1 MKIEQIKAS
10 KLKPATYNP
19 RQISTK
25 QYKDLKN
32 SITKFGLVDPII
44 VNKNGYVVIGGHQ
57 RLKVLNEMQT
67 DTIPCV
73 VLDLS
78 KEKERELNVRLN
90 KNTGDFDIDILANE
104 FDIDELVDW
113 GFKHIDLDINIDKIT
128 EGNTEDDHIPEVKE
142 SRVKLGDVW
151 QLGNHRLMCGDS
163 TKESDVEKLM
173 NGDKAELL
181 HADPPYGMGKEKD
194 GVLNDNLYKE
204 KLDTF
209 QLEWFKTFRPYLD
222 DNGSCYIWGNAE
234 DLWRLWY
241 SLLKDS
247 ERLTFRNEIVWNKG
261 HGLGM
266 SSEQHRMYPTVS
278 ERCLFFMIGEQGFNN
293 NQDNYFEKWEPIRTY
308 LEKEIK
314 KLNESD
320 KTIATALGYKDGRT
334 VNHWWSR
341 SQWTFPTE
349 KNYNALREYSK
360 TKNSEGFK
368 KEYEGF
374 KKEYEE
380 LKQAFYNTRAY
391 FNNTHDNMTD
401 VWNYERVSGKE
412 RHNHATPKPVEMM
425 ERIIK
430 SSSKEKVIEP
440 FLGSGSTLIACEK
453 TNRVCY
459 GMELDTKYCD
469 VIIERWE
476 QFTGQKATKL

>member
-25 QYKDLKN
+25 QFKDLSK
-32 SITKFGLVDPII
+32 SIATFGLVDPII
-44 VNKNGYVVIGGHQ
+44 VNKDFTVIGGHQ

-73 VLDLS
+73 VLNLS

-173 NGDKAELL
+173 NGQKADMVFT
-181 HADPPYGMGKEKD
+181 DPPYGI
-194 GVLNDNLYKE
+194 N
-204 KLDTF
+204 
-209 QLEWFKTFRPYLD
+209 
-222 DNGSCYIWGNAE
+222 
-234 DLWRLWY
+234 Y
-241 SLLKDS
+241 SS
-247 ERLTFRNEIVWNKG
+247 N
-261 HGLGM
+261 M
-266 SSEQHRMYPTVS
+266 
-278 ERCLFFMIGEQGFNN
+278 
-293 NQDNYFEKWEPIRTY
+293 RT
-308 LEKEIK
+308 K
-314 KLNESD
+314 
-320 KTIATALGYKDGRT
+320 
-334 VNHWWSR
+334 
-341 SQWTFPTE
+341 TE
-349 KNYNALREYSK
+349 K
-360 TKNSEGFK
+360 F
-368 KEYEGF
+368 
-374 KKEYEE
+374 EE
-380 LKQAFYNTRAY
+380 LKNDNIFLNQWIPLINKFSDGFVYVWTSWKVLDTWLNMCKEIGELTNMIIWSKGGGGMGDLKKTFLSDYEIALVYNR
-391 FNNTHDNMTD
+391 DNEIAGKRLGS
-401 VWNYERVSGKE
+401 VWEVNKDKGKE
-412 RHNHATPKPVEMM
+412 YKHPTQKPVELS
-425 ERIIK
+425 EIAIKNTSIKNNIILDL
-430 SSSKEKVIEP
+430 

-453 TNRVCY
+453 TNRICY

-469 VIIERWE
+469 VIIKRWE